1 MGAVPPDRQYSSFIV
16 TRDVWPTTREAC
28 VGKAAVQRR
37 LAAATASAVD
47 AHRVA
52 IHGLQAAGVAQS
64 KGFEAM
70 HGAYWR
76 FQVEADNKAETDSAA
91 ADLIE
96 SVATIQ
102 HSAERRIDS
111 IDAEAHHQLSLVP
124 SRSPIAIGII
134 TSAAALARRAAV
146 GAAEEIQALS
156 GQFGLRFG
164 PAPESPPSGDPV
176 PSDDADRSTE
186 KRSDESPER
195 PADDAA
201 ESSASEHRESAPQL
215 PDAESSSANT
225 IPRVSAGQA
234 LLPPSSS
241 RSPSMPKTG
250 GAPGVA
256 AGGIGSSGVGLGS
269 SPSLSTPSSAS
280 GLGSSVSGSY
290 GMSAGGMASP
300 GSASSPTSTSTS
312 RAATLSRPLPV
323 APPAPLAL
331 GAGASPTAASP
342 ASVAASAVP
351 QPLASSGATH
361 APVVAASGAVPPSAL
376 GSLTAPNG
384 PYPPVA
390 AAALLPPGPMGPPS
404 QVAATVAPT
413 AGAGPPV
420 GSPTGAMA
428 PATASVATA
437 AMTTPVATLPS
448 RVAAAAARDL
458 ERQRNESN
466 DLQFVKQLAW
476 ELLYATESGRSFA
489 LWAVGVMYS
498 GTGERQVIALTHHG
512 AGYVPAGI
520 AVPDGVQML
529 WSDPAV
535 GEGFRQRWN
544 GNLDPAATLVAY
556 AELKAAEPAVWRLAA
571 AATTWSVVAA
581 LMTAAQRWGTEW
593 ATCSAMN
600 MPASIGKRAF
610 GSSANPAH
618 RLVREFPELSE
629 RVAQLRPRGL
639 DRRAARL
646 ITDALVADARLA
658 IVNSIGPRIPSNFEM
673 VWPTAADGR
682 VDASERARFAEAVQQ
697 QWFSIAMVQPGWDE
711 ERSESSAAE
720 YRAQWLICR
729 MLEVVLGWIADD
741 NTGTTPASLPL
752 DDMVYAA
759 AHAYL
764 DSRGNSWITDLFA
777 SEEGRAR

>member
-1 MGAVPPDRQYSSFIV
+1 MGAAPPDRQYSRFIV
-16 TRDVWPTTREAC
+16 TPDVWPTTREAC
-28 VGKAAVQRR
+28 EGKAAVQRR
-37 LAAATASAVD
+37 VAAVTASAAD

-52 IHGLQAAGVAQS
+52 MHGLQAMDVAQS
-64 KGFEAM
+64 RGFEAM
-70 HGAYWR
+70 HQAYWR
-76 FQVEADNKAETDSAA
+76 FQVEADDKAEADSAA

-96 SVATIQ
+96 GVAAIQ
-102 HSAERRIDS
+102 HSAELRIDS
-111 IDAEAHHQLSLVP
+111 IDAEAHHQISLVP

-134 TSAAALARRAAV
+134 ASAAALARRTAV
-146 GAAEEIQALS
+146 AAAEEIQALTV
-156 GQFGLRFG
+156 RFG
-164 PAPESPPSGDPV
+164 QRIGSPPESPPGGEPV
-176 PSDDADRSTE
+176 HSSDADRSTE
-186 KRSDESPER
+186 RRSDESPQR
-195 PADDAA
+195 PADKAA
-201 ESSASEHRESAPQL
+201 ESGVTERRESAPRL
-215 PDAESSSANT
+215 RDAESSSANT

-241 RSPSMPKTG
+241 RSPSMPNT
-250 GAPGVA
+250 GAPGSTV
-256 AGGIGSSGVGLGS
+256 GGIGNSGVGLGS

-300 GSASSPTSTSTS
+300 GSASPPTSTSTS
-312 RAATLSRPLPV
+312 PPATLSRSLPV
-323 APPAPLAL
+323 TPPAPLAF

-404 QVAATVAPT
+404 QVAATVTPT
-413 AGAGPPV
+413 AGAGLPV

-428 PATASVATA
+428 PALATA

-458 ERQRNESN
+458 ERRRNESN

-476 ELLYATESGRSFA
+476 DLLYATESDRSFA
-489 LWAVGVMYS
+489 LWAVGLMYS
-498 GTGERQVIALTHHG
+498 ATGERQVIALTHHG

-535 GEGFRQRWN
+535 GEGFRQRWT

-581 LMTAAQRWGTEW
+581 LMSAAQRWGTEW

-600 MPASIGKRAF
+600 MPASVRKRAF
-610 GSSANPAH
+610 GSGANPVH

-646 ITDALVADARLA
+646 ITDALVTDARLA
-658 IVNSIGPRIPSNFEM
+658 IVNSIGPRRPSNFEM

-711 ERSESSAAE
+711 ERSESTAAE

-741 NTGTTPASLPL
+741 STGATPARLPL
-752 DDMVYAA
+752 DDIVYAA

-764 DSRGNSWITDLFA
+764 DSRGSSWITDLFA
-777 SEEGRAR
+777 SAEGRAR

>member
-1 MGAVPPDRQYSSFIV
+1 MGAAPPNRQYSRFIV
-16 TRDVWPTTREAC
+16 TPDVWPTTREAC
-28 VGKAAVQRR
+28 EGKAAVQRR
-37 LAAATASAVD
+37 LAAATASAAD

-52 IHGLQAAGVAQS
+52 VHGLQTAGVAQS
-64 KGFEAM
+64 RGFEAM
-70 HGAYWR
+70 HRAYWR
-76 FQVEADNKAETDSAA
+76 FQVEADNKAETDGAA

-96 SVATIQ
+96 GVAAVQ
-102 HSAERRIDS
+102 HSAELKIDS
-111 IDAEAHHQLSLVP
+111 IDAEAHHQMSLVP
-124 SRSPIAIGII
+124 SRSAIAIGII
-134 TSAAALARRAAV
+134 TSAAALARRTAV
-146 GAAEEIQALS
+146 GAAEEIQSLS
-156 GQFGLRFG
+156 LQFAQRTG
-164 PAPESPPSGDPV
+164 PIPESPPGGEPAHS
-176 PSDDADRSTE
+176 SDADRSTE
-186 KRSDESPER
+186 KRSDESPQR
-195 PADDAA
+195 PADEAA
-201 ESSASEHRESAPQL
+201 GSGVTERRESAPRL

-241 RSPSMPKTG
+241 RSPSMPNT
-250 GAPGVA
+250 GAPGSTV
-256 AGGIGSSGVGLGS
+256 GGIGNSGVGHGS

-312 RAATLSRPLPV
+312 PPATLSRSLPV

-331 GAGASPTAASP
+331 GAGAPPTAASP

-361 APVVAASGAVPPSAL
+361 ATVVAATGAVPPSAL

-384 PYPPVA
+384 PNPPVA
-390 AAALLPPGPMGPPS
+390 AAALLPPGPIGPPS
-404 QVAATVAPT
+404 QVAVTVAPT

-458 ERQRNESN
+458 ERRRNESN

-476 ELLYATESGRSFA
+476 ELLNATESGRSFA
-489 LWAVGVMYS
+489 LWAVGLMYS
-498 GTGERQVIALTHHG
+498 ATGERQVIALTHHG

-520 AVPDGVQML
+520 AVPYGVQML

-535 GEGFRQRWN
+535 GEGFRQRWT

-646 ITDALVADARLA
+646 ITDALVTDARLA

-741 NTGTTPASLPL
+741 STGATPARLPL

-764 DSRGNSWITDLFA
+764 DSRGSRWITDLFA
-777 SEEGRAR
+777 SAEGRAR